1 MDNPGRQNMPAI
13 PLPPFSRAGYRH
25 LVERF
30 LEAGYLPVTFD
41 RVRRERRD
49 LIVRHDVDVSLDAA
63 VNIGEIEREMGVQ
76 ATYFVMISNSFYNIH
91 SYEGRR
97 ALARLSE
104 LGHHIGLHFDTT
116 HYADDNGGGDLT
128 AAINHEFR
136 VLAAVIGD
144 PIDIISFHN
153 PVPGLVNH
161 ERLPGWPPHTYEPR
175 FFRDLTYVADS
186 GGSWRFGGPFE
197 RQGFQEGTAVHLLTH
212 PLWWAHDEPDVDAVS
227 TLKRYT
233 ANHMA
238 QLHAS
243 LIRGFKAYREST
255 THGKDKG
262 TNTQS

>member
-1 MDNPGRQNMPAI
+1 MDNLARQNAPSI
-13 PLPPFSRAGYRH
+13 PLPPFSRAGYRR
-25 LVERF
+25 LIEGF
-30 LEAGYLPVTFD
+30 LGAGYRPVTFD
-41 RVRRERRD
+41 RVQRERREVV
-49 LIVRHDVDVSLDAA
+49 VRHDVDVSLHAA
-63 VNIGEIEREMGVQ
+63 VNIGEIERELGVQ

-97 ALARLSE
+97 SLARLRD

-116 HYADDNGGGDLT
+116 HYADRDRGLDLT

-153 PVPGLVNH
+153 PVPELVNR
-161 ERLPGWPPHTYEPR
+161 ERFAGCPPHTYEPR

-186 GGSWRFGGPFE
+186 GGEWRYGGPFE
-197 RQGFQEGTAVHLLTH
+197 RAAFLEGTAVHLLTH
-212 PLWWAHDEPDVDAVS
+212 PIWWSHDEPAANAVS

-238 QLHAS
+238 QLHES
-243 LIRGFKAYREST
+243 LIRSFRAYRET
-255 THGKDKG
+255 DDGDKK
-262 TNTQS
+262 